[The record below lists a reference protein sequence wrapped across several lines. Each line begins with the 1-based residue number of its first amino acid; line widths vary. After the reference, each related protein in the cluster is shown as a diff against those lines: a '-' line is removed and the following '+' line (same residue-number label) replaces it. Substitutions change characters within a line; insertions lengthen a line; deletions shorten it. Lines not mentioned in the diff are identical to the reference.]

1 MKAPATRKQLI
12 KFCTTKVFT
21 YDIRFEMKAK
31 KYNFIVLSF
40 IAVLQ
45 IFFERE
51 NNGRL
56 AYQSLCY

>member
-45 IFFERE
+45 IFF
-51 NNGRL
+51 
-56 AYQSLCY
+56 

>member
-31 KYNFIVLSF
+31 KYNFIV
-40 IAVLQ
+40 AVLQ

-56 AYQSLCY
+56 VYQSLCY